1 MCMEEKENIKQ
12 FVIAD
17 IHTITLISM
26 YHVPILLLEESELKY
41 DIITTFIDFL

>member
-26 YHVPILLLEESELKY
+26 YHVPILLLEESGELKY
-41 DIITTFIDFL
+41 DNYYY